1 MASQPGSKTNSS
13 FQNYPT
19 SSASRKRKCGICAVL
34 QDVTNQQLETA
45 EKRSSMEK
53 AKSSIQKILTTTDFA
68 PRGNPTLGTDVRY
81 KKQTPS
87 ETPAAEEKD
96 DSTLYSIFKNS
107 REAFDLGAG
116 MLLSYIQKN
125 ASYEVQKA
133 VAVSLMATA
142 MTTFGQDITN
152 AARVASEYTQFS
164 EQTVRKWAFS
174 YFVGLNN
181 VFQASP
187 ENVNNETIESELSSE
202 RGLCH
207 SCPSSLIHDEGFQ
220 MAARTYVRENAYVKG
235 EPNLTVGNFS
245 EWVEG
250 TYSKKVHHET
260 ARRWLHEL
268 GFNRV
273 HHQKGVYFDGHD
285 RTDVVADRKAF
296 LELMKELDTKS
307 ILYDDKIPELNG
319 ERPLIRV
326 VHDESTFH
334 ANCDQTY
341 FWGDE
346 ETNVLRQKSLGA
358 GIMVSDFVDE
368 VGGFVRTQT
377 KEARLLLELSKDGYF
392 NNDHLLEQVERTID
406 PFA

>member
-1 MASQPGSKTNSS
+1 MPLILLRVEKPG
-13 FQNYPT
+13 FQHLI
-19 SSASRKRKCGICAVL
+19 S
-34 QDVTNQQLETA
+34 
-45 EKRSSMEK
+45 
-53 AKSSIQKILTTTDFA
+53 
-68 PRGNPTLGTDVRY
+68 
-81 KKQTPS
+81 
-87 ETPAAEEKD
+87 
-96 DSTLYSIFKNS
+96 
-107 REAFDLGAG
+107 
-116 MLLSYIQKN
+116 
-125 ASYEVQKA
+125 
-133 VAVSLMATA
+133 
-142 MTTFGQDITN
+142 
-152 AARVASEYTQFS
+152 
-164 EQTVRKWAFS
+164 
-174 YFVGLNN
+174 NN

-202 RGLCH
+202 QGLCH
-207 SCPSSLIHDEGFQ
+207 SCPSSLIHYEGFQ
-220 MAARTYVRENAYVKG
+220 MAARTYVRENAYAKG

-285 RTDVVADRKAF
+285 RTDVVADRKAL

-319 ERPLIRV
+319 ERPLIRI

-377 KEARLLLELSKDGYF
+377 KEARLLPELSKDGYF
-392 NNDHLLEQVERTID
+392 NNDHLLEQVERTITVFEEIHPPAWGLFLFD
-406 PFA
+406 NAPSHKKMAENPLNVERMNVIYDDFQNPKTLLEDLVESRGNLCYFYPKYHCEMSHGAMPKDTLAPMQMDRLYV